1 MKIKRIIC
9 ASLAVLSLSTALLSS
24 PVNAAPKM
32 GDVNLDGVI
41 NVVDVSLTQQYLTG
55 DKKIKFYPAYA
66 DFDRSGILD
75 INDISL
81 LQQYL
86 SKSII
91 VYGDFIFQMRSN
103 SKLISQSYFGND
115 TNVTVPGFLP
125 GYNYVVT
132 EIGSNTFSNNS
143 KIATVTLPQNI
154 GKLNDKAFNN
164 CSKLTTVYAYNKNL
178 KWSNSFY
185 NCPKFK
191 SIQFK

>member
-24 PVNAAPKM
+24 PVNAAPKI
-32 GDVNLDGVI
+32 GDVNLDGII
-41 NVVDVSLTQQYLTG
+41 NIVDVSLIQQYLAG
-55 DKKIKFYPAYA
+55 YKDMKFYSAYA
-66 DFDRSGILD
+66 
-75 INDISL
+75 
-81 LQQYL
+81 
-86 SKSII
+86 
-91 VYGDFIFQMRSN
+91 DFIFQMSSN

>member
-9 ASLAVLSLSTALLSS
+9 ASLALLSLSTALLSS

-32 GDVNLDGVI
+32 GDVNLDGII

-55 DKKIKFYPAYA
+55 NKKIKFYPAYA

-91 VYGDFIFQMRSN
+91 VYGDFIFQMSSN

-125 GYNYVVT
+125 GV
-132 EIGSNTFSNNS
+132 SHS
-143 KIATVTLPQNI
+143 
-154 GKLNDKAFNN
+154 
-164 CSKLTTVYAYNKNL
+164 
-178 KWSNSFY
+178 
-185 NCPKFK
+185 
-191 SIQFK
+191 

>member
-32 GDVNLDGVI
+32 GDVNLDGII

-91 VYGDFIFQMRSN
+91 VYGDFIFQMSSN

-154 GKLNDKAFNN
+154 GLSIIA
-164 CSKLTTVYAYNKNL
+164 ANL
-178 KWSNSFY
+178 QLFMLIIKTSSGAIRFIIVQNS
-185 NCPKFK
+185 
-191 SIQFK
+191 SQFGLSEIKE

>member
-32 GDVNLDGVI
+32 GDVNLDGI
-41 NVVDVSLTQQYLTG
+41 IDVVDVSLTQQYLTG
-55 DKKIKFYPAYA
+55 YKKIKFYPAYA

-91 VYGDFIFQMRSN
+91 VYGDFIFQMSSN

-143 KIATVTLPQNI
+143 KIATVTLP
-154 GKLNDKAFNN
+154 
-164 CSKLTTVYAYNKNL
+164 
-178 KWSNSFY
+178 
-185 NCPKFK
+185 
-191 SIQFK
+191 

>member
-9 ASLAVLSLSTALLSS
+9 ASLATLSISTALLSS

-32 GDVNLDGVI
+32 GDVNLDGII

-91 VYGDFIFQMRSN
+91 VYGDFIFQMSSN

-125 GYNYVVT
+125 DYNYVVT

>member
-32 GDVNLDGVI
+32 GDVNLDGII
-41 NVVDVSLTQQYLTG
+41 NIVDVSLIQQYLAG

-91 VYGDFIFQMRSN
+91 VYGDFIF
-103 SKLISQSYFGND
+103 K
-115 TNVTVPGFLP
+115 
-125 GYNYVVT
+125 
-132 EIGSNTFSNNS
+132 
-143 KIATVTLPQNI
+143 
-154 GKLNDKAFNN
+154 
-164 CSKLTTVYAYNKNL
+164 
-178 KWSNSFY
+178 
-185 NCPKFK
+185 
-191 SIQFK
+191 

>member
-9 ASLAVLSLSTALLSS
+9 ASLALLSLSTALLSS

-32 GDVNLDGVI
+32 GDVNLDGII

-55 DKKIKFYPAYA
+55 NKKIKFYPAYA

-91 VYGDFIFQMRSN
+91 VYGDFIFQMSSN

-143 KIATVTLPQNI
+143 KIATVTLPQ
-154 GKLNDKAFNN
+154 KLNDKAFNN

>member
-1 MKIKRIIC
+1 
-9 ASLAVLSLSTALLSS
+9 
-24 PVNAAPKM
+24 M
-32 GDVNLDGVI
+32 GDVNLDGII
-41 NVVDVSLTQQYLTG
+41 NIVDVSLIQQYLAG

-91 VYGDFIFQMRSN
+91 VYGDFIFQMSSN